1 MSLVRQ
7 GVQFDKKLL
16 DSDALKIVKKLDK
29 SGYEAYLVGGCIRDL
44 LLGYAPKDFD
54 IATNATPEQIQKIFK
69 RSRIIGRRFK
79 LVHIMFSARKFIE
92 VATFRSS
99 RSRIIGRRFKLVH
112 IMFSARKFI
121 EVATFRSSKTPPTS
135 TKGMVLRD
143 NFYGSIKDDVFR
155 RDFTI
160 NGLYFDVK
168 NSQVIDYVE
177 GLNDLKKLQINMIGD
192 PYERFEED
200 PVRMIR
206 AVRFKTKLKA
216 SINSSLNKSIVKNAH
231 LIANVPPARLY
242 EEVIKLFHN
251 ENSLE
256 VFRELSNL
264 GLLKYLF
271 SQTQEDDFVSI
282 SLQNTSERIKIG
294 SSVTPAF
301 LFAVFLWSAQ
311 NKRFN
316 ELKKKKM
323 SHVELMIKASEDVI
337 KKQVQQVMMPR
348 WLSGRVKDIWLMQY
362 RLENFNPKKSKE
374 LLKNP
379 RFRMAYDF
387 FVLRSQSIDH
397 KLKTQAEYWTNLQ
410 K

>member
-1 MSLVRQ
+1 MSLIRQ
-7 GVQFDKKLL
+7 SVKFDKQLL
-16 DSDALKIVKKLDK
+16 DSDALKIIKKLNK
-29 SGYEAYLVGGCIRDL
+29 TGYEAYLVGGCIRDL

-54 IATNATPEQIQKIFK
+54 IATNATPEQIQKLFK

-79 LVHIMFSARKFIE
+79 LVHILFSARKFIE
-92 VATFRSS
+92 VATFRS
-99 RSRIIGRRFKLVH
+99 GRNN
-112 IMFSARKFI
+112 S
-121 EVATFRSSKTPPTS
+121 TS

-143 NFYGSIKDDVFR
+143 NFYGSLEDDVFR

-160 NGLYFDVK
+160 NGLYFDLQ
-168 NSQVIDYVE
+168 NSEVIDYVG
-177 GLNDLKKLQINMIGD
+177 GLDDLKKLQINMIGN
-192 PYERFEED
+192 PSERFEED

-206 AVRFKTKLKA
+206 AVRFKAKLKA
-216 SINSSLNKSIVKNAH
+216 TIDLNLNKSILNNAH
-231 LIANVPPARLY
+231 LIENIPPARLY

-264 GLLKYLF
+264 GILEYLF
-271 SQTQEDDFVSI
+271 PQTTEDEFI
-282 SLQNTSERIKIG
+282 STSLINTSQRIKIG

-316 ELKKKKM
+316 ELKKKKI
-323 SHVELMIKASEDVI
+323 SRIELMIKASEDVI
-337 KKQVQQVMMPR
+337 KKQVQHVMMPR

-362 RLENFNPKKSKE
+362 RLENANSKKSKE
-374 LLKNP
+374 LLNNP

-387 FVLRSQSIDH
+387 FVLRSESID
-397 KLKTQAEYWTNLQ
+397 KQLKNMAEYWTNIQ

>member
-16 DSDALKIVKKLDK
+16 DSDALKIIKKLDK

-99 RSRIIGRRFKLVH
+99 
-112 IMFSARKFI
+112 
-121 EVATFRSSKTPPTS
+121 KTNPTS

-143 NFYGSIKDDVFR
+143 NFYGSLKDDVFR

-177 GLNDLKKLQINMIGD
+177 GLDDLKKLQINMIGN
-192 PYERFEED
+192 PSERFEED

-216 SINSSLNKSIVKNAH
+216 SINSNLNKSIIKNAH
-231 LIANVPPARLY
+231 LIASVPPARLY

-256 VFRELSNL
+256 VFHELSNL
-264 GLLKYLF
+264 GILKYLF
-271 SQTQEDDFVSI
+271 SQTQEDAFVSI
-282 SLQNTSERIKIG
+282 SLQNTAERIKIG
-294 SSVTPAF
+294 NSVTPAF

-323 SHVELMIKASEDVI
+323 SHAELMIKASEDVI

>member
-16 DSDALKIVKKLDK
+16 DSDALKIIKKLDK

-99 RSRIIGRRFKLVH
+99 
-112 IMFSARKFI
+112 
-121 EVATFRSSKTPPTS
+121 KTNPTS

-143 NFYGSIKDDVFR
+143 NFYGSLKDDVFR

-177 GLNDLKKLQINMIGD
+177 GLDDLKKLQINMIGN
-192 PYERFEED
+192 PSERFEED

-216 SINSSLNKSIVKNAH
+216 IVNSNLNKSIIENAH

-251 ENSLE
+251 ENSLD
-256 VFRELSNL
+256 VFYELSNL
-264 GLLKYLF
+264 GILKYLF
-271 SQTQEDDFVSI
+271 SQTREDSFVTM
-282 SLQNTSERIKIG
+282 SLQNTAERIKIG
-294 SSVTPAF
+294 NSVTPAF

-323 SHVELMIKASEDVI
+323 SHVELMTKASEDVI
-337 KKQVQQVMMPR
+337 KRQVQQVMMPR
-348 WLSGRVKDIWLMQY
+348 WLSGRVKDIWLMQS
-362 RLENFNPKKSKE
+362 RLENLNPKKSKE

-387 FVLRSQSIDH
+387 FVLRSQSVDQQ
-397 KLKTQAEYWTNLQ
+397 LKTQAEYWTNLQ

>member
-1 MSLVRQ
+1 MSPIRQSVR
-7 GVQFDKKLL
+7 FDKKLI
-16 DSDALKIVKKLDK
+16 DSDALKIVKKLNK
-29 SGYEAYLVGGCIRDL
+29 AGYEVYLVGGCIRDL
-44 LLGYAPKDFD
+44 LLGLEPKDFD
-54 IATNATPEQIQKIFK
+54 IATNATPEQIQKLFK

-99 RSRIIGRRFKLVH
+99 RSN
-112 IMFSARKFI
+112 
-121 EVATFRSSKTPPTS
+121 PTS
-135 TKGMVLRD
+135 NKGMVLRD
-143 NFYGSIKDDVFR
+143 NFYGSLKDDVFR

-168 NSQVIDYVE
+168 NSQVIDYVG
-177 GLNDLKKLQINMIGD
+177 GLEDLKKLQINMIGN
-192 PYERFEED
+192 PSERFEED

-206 AVRFKTKLKA
+206 AVRFKAKLNA
-216 SINSSLNKSIVKNAH
+216 TINSKLNNSISKNAH

-251 ENSLE
+251 ESSLF

-264 GLLKYLF
+264 GILKYLF
-271 SQTQEDDFVSI
+271 PHTQEDAFI
-282 SLQNTSERIKIG
+282 SASLINTSERIKTG

-316 ELKKKKM
+316 ELSKKKK
-323 SHVELMIKASEDVI
+323 SHIELMIKASEDVI
-337 KKQVQQVMMPR
+337 RRQVQQVMMPR
-348 WLSGRVKDIWLMQY
+348 WLSARVRDIWLLQY
-362 RLENFNPKKSKE
+362 RLENYNPKKSQE
-374 LLKNP
+374 IMSNP

-387 FVLRSQSIDH
+387 FVLRSESVDPH
-397 KLKTQAEYWTNLQ
+397 LRDKAEYWTKIQ

>member
-1 MSLVRQ
+1 MSLIRQ
-7 GVQFDKKLL
+7 SVTFDKKLL
-16 DSDALKIVKKLDK
+16 DSDAIKIVKKINK
-29 SGYEAYLVGGCIRDL
+29 SGYEAYLVGGCIRDI
-44 LLGYAPKDFD
+44 LLGYKPKDFD
-54 IATNATPEQIQKIFK
+54 IATNATPEQIQNLFK

-92 VATFRSS
+92 VATFRTAKHNQS
-99 RSRIIGRRFKLVH
+99 
-112 IMFSARKFI
+112 
-121 EVATFRSSKTPPTS
+121 SSK
-135 TKGMVLRD
+135 GIVLRD
-143 NFYGSIKDDVFR
+143 NYYGSLKDDVFR

-160 NGLYFDVK
+160 NGLYFDIK
-168 NSQVIDYVE
+168 SYEVIDYVG
-177 GLNDLKKLQINMIGD
+177 GLKDIKSLRINMIGN
-192 PYERFEED
+192 PSERFEED

-206 AVRFKTKLKA
+206 AVRFKVKLNATIDSKL
-216 SINSSLNKSIVKNAH
+216 NSSIEQNSNLLSNI
-231 LIANVPPARLY
+231 PPARLY

-256 VFRELSNL
+256 IFREISNL
-264 GLLKYLF
+264 GILKYLF
-271 SQTQEDDFVSI
+271 SQTQENSFI
-282 SLQNTSERIKIG
+282 TASLVNTSERIKNG

-311 NKRFN
+311 IKRFN

-323 SHVELMIKASEDVI
+323 SRVELMIKASEDVI

-362 RLENFNPKKSKE
+362 HLENCNPKKSKE
-374 LLKNP
+374 LLGNP

-387 FVLRSQSIDH
+387 FVLRSQSID
-397 KLKTQAEYWTNLQ
+397 KQLKTKAEYWTNIQ

>member
-1 MSLVRQ
+1 MSPIRQ
-7 GVQFDKKLL
+7 SVQFDKQLL
-16 DSDALKIVKKLDK
+16 DQDAIKIVKKLNK
-29 SGYEAYLVGGCIRDL
+29 TGYEAYLVGGCIRDL
-44 LLGYAPKDFD
+44 LLGYEPKDFD
-54 IATNATPEQIQKIFK
+54 IATNATPEQIQKLFK

-92 VATFRSS
+92 VATFRSG
-99 RSRIIGRRFKLVH
+99 RSN
-112 IMFSARKFI
+112 
-121 EVATFRSSKTPPTS
+121 PTS

-143 NFYGSIKDDVFR
+143 NFYGSLEDDVFR

-160 NGLYFDVK
+160 NGLYFDVQ
-168 NSQVIDYVE
+168 NSDVIDYVG
-177 GLNDLKKLQINMIGD
+177 GLDDLKKLQINMIGN
-192 PYERFEED
+192 PSERFEED

-206 AVRFKTKLKA
+206 AVRFKAKLKA
-216 SINSSLNKSIVKNAH
+216 TIDLNLNKSILNNAH
-231 LIANVPPARLY
+231 LIQNIPPARLY

-251 ENSLE
+251 ENSLD

-264 GLLKYLF
+264 GILKYLF
-271 SQTQEDDFVSI
+271 SQTQEDSFI
-282 SLQNTSERIKIG
+282 SASLNNTSERIKTG

-311 NKRFN
+311 NKRLN

-323 SHVELMIKASEDVI
+323 SRIDLMIKASEDVI

-362 RLENFNPKKSKE
+362 RLENSNPKKSKE
-374 LLKNP
+374 LLNNP

-387 FVLRSQSIDH
+387 FVLRSESIDQQ
-397 KLKTQAEYWTNLQ
+397 LKNKAEYWTNIQ